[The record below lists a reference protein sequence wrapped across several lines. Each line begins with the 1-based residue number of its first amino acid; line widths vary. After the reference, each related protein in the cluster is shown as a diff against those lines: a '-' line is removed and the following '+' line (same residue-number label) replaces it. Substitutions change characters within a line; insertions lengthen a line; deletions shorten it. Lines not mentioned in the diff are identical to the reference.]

1 MVNIVEGLFMVGIGL
16 RRTKIYLGVSS
27 NKDSV
32 CMVEYLSIHIRGNFR
47 RQRVPQVG
55 LESLQIIPPHLYTM
69 GYPLA
74 LKKNMQIF
82 NECNFQCDNS
92 FICLISKLVRK
103 IKFTFVKWFLRSPIL
118 TWSIMQNGRSN
129 QRHLIIH

>member
-1 MVNIVEGLFMVGIGL
+1 MVNIVESYIYPPMVGIGL
-16 RRTKIYLGVSS
+16 RGIKIYLGVSS

-32 CMVEYLSIHIRGNFR
+32 CMVEYLCIHIRGNFR

-74 LKKNMQIF
+74 LKKNMHIF
-82 NECNFQCDNS
+82 MYV
-92 FICLISKLVRK
+92 ISNM
-103 IKFTFVKWFLRSPIL
+103 
-118 TWSIMQNGRSN
+118 IMFYMFAS
-129 QRHLIIH
+129 

>member
-92 FICLISKLVRK
+92 FIMLG
-103 IKFTFVKWFLRSPIL
+103 F
-118 TWSIMQNGRSN
+118 
-129 QRHLIIH
+129 